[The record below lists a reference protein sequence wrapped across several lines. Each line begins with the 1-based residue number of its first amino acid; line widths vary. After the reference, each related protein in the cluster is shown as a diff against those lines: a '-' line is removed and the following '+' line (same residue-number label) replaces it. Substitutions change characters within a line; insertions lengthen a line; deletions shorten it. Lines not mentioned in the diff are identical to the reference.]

1 MPVTHWLFGAAVL
14 VLGALVGSFL
24 NVVVY
29 RMPLGLSV
37 VHPGSRCGACG
48 TAIAPWNN
56 IPVLSWLFLRGKAA
70 CCKAPFSIRYPMV
83 EAATAALAFALWSRL
98 VVPMDGRSPPEL
110 EFALGAWALL
120 FTFGAVL
127 LVIALI
133 DLDTLRIP
141 DVLSLPLIP
150 LGLATAWAFGS
161 VTHVSVEQSLFGIL
175 IGGGTLLV
183 VTYGYFA
190 ITGREGMGLGDYRL
204 MAGVGAF
211 LGWQSLLFLLIA
223 SAVQGLVFA
232 GVVKLFRLEDALPR
246 LDDPLPAGFSDGS
259 DGAEPA
265 APEAAPEPDGPA
277 PLAVPFGPFIALA
290 ALEWLLFEPLW
301 MKLQTTWVFGMGS

>member
-1 MPVTHWLFGAAVL
+1 MPVTHWLFGLAV
-14 VLGALVGSFL
+14 VVFGALVGSFL

-56 IPVLSWLFLRGKAA
+56 IPVLSWLLLGGKAA

-83 EAATAALAFALWSRL
+83 EAATAALAYAIWSRL
-98 VVPMDGRSPPEL
+98 VLPMDGRAAPEL
-110 EFALGAWALL
+110 DFALGAFALL
-120 FTFGAVL
+120 FTFAAML

-161 VTHVSVEQSLFGIL
+161 VTHVSTEQSLFGIL

-232 GVVKLFRLEDALPR
+232 GVVKVFRLEGALPR
-246 LDDPLPAGFSDGS
+246 LDDPLPAGFSDGNE
-259 DGAEPA
+259 AQQ
-265 APEAAPEPDGPA
+265 PEAASEPDGPV

-301 MKLQTTWVFGMGS
+301 MKLQTTWVFGMGT